1 MNINEA
7 LDCIQRMENYNRLPT
22 YITVTDISEKQVKI
36 NGIWRNIFYSWGILQ
51 KDNQYIYFETDD
63 DRGYLLYTKSFD
75 DENSVCKYAVEALK
89 IINDASFESTPL
101 DKAVRYI
108 EQRYGYSTKRAQKMA
123 EQLSR
128 HSEVFEE
135 FLNCMR
141 IGKFHKKDRTKVE
154 VEGYTAEKLNVEYN
168 LSPLGAY
175 NYLIYLIED
184 TQNAISDLKK
194 GLPKK

>member
-1 MNINEA
+1 MNINET
-7 LDCIQRMENYNRLPT
+7 LNRIQKMENYNRLPT

-36 NGIWRNIFYSWGILQ
+36 DGIWRNIFYSWGILQ

-63 DRGYLLYTKSFD
+63 DKGYLLYTKSFD
-75 DENSVCKYAVEALK
+75 DENSVCEYAVEALK

-101 DKAVRYI
+101 NKAVRYI

-128 HSEVFEE
+128 HPEVFEE

-141 IGKFHKKDRTKVE
+141 IGKFCKKDRTKVE
-154 VEGYTAEKLNVEYN
+154 VDGYTAEKLNAEYN

-175 NYLIYLIED
+175 NYLVYLIED
-184 TQNAISDLKK
+184 PHNAISNLKK

>member
-1 MNINEA
+1 M
-7 LDCIQRMENYNRLPT
+7 
-22 YITVTDISEKQVKI
+22 
-36 NGIWRNIFYSWGILQ
+36 
-51 KDNQYIYFETDD
+51 
-63 DRGYLLYTKSFD
+63 LYTKCFD
-75 DENSVCKYAVEALK
+75 DENSVCEYAIEALK

-108 EQRYGYSTKRAQKMA
+108 EQRYGYSTKCAQKMA
-123 EQLSR
+123 EQLNR
-128 HSEVFEE
+128 HPEVFEE

-141 IGKFHKKDRTKVE
+141 IGKFCKKDKTKIE
-154 VEGYTAEKLNVEYN
+154 IEGYTAEKLNAEYN

-184 TQNAISDLKK
+184 PQNAISDLKN

>member
-7 LDCIQRMENYNRLPT
+7 LYHIQRMENYNKLPT
-22 YITVTDISEKQVKI
+22 YITVSDISESQVKI
-36 NGIWRNIFYSWGILQ
+36 DGIWRNIFYSWGILQ
-51 KDNQYIYFETDD
+51 KDNKYIYFETDD

-75 DENSVCKYAVEALK
+75 DENSVCEYAVEALK

-128 HSEVFEE
+128 HQEVFEE

-141 IGKFHKKDRTKVE
+141 IGKFRKKDWTKVE
-154 VEGYTAEKLNVEYN
+154 VKGYTAEKLNAEYN

-175 NYLIYLIED
+175 NYLVYLIED
-184 TQNAISDLKK
+184 PQNAISDLKK